1 MNIIFGKY
9 RGKLIE
15 EIFQQDAPYL
25 EWVASN
31 FSSNNKKI
39 VEQIEYI
46 KRLIAPYVAHKQQ
59 VRQQLGALRVE
70 ALAPAARALKAA
82 VLMKSIKTG
91 YTSAWCMSIITCLE
105 QGDALSSW
113 NAREIVADICGKSA
127 GRRNSIKYKEIK
139 ATVEAAFHAALIIQL
154 TPEDATFQTAPVKQL
169 NTMDERHR

>member
-1 MNIIFGKY
+1 MNIMFGKY
-9 RGKLIE
+9 RGTPIE

-25 EWVASN
+25 EWVANN
-31 FSSNNKKI
+31 FSSNKKKI

-46 KRLIAPYVAHKQQ
+46 KRLIAPYVVHKQQ
-59 VRQQLGALRVE
+59 VRQQLGVLRVE

-82 VLMKSIKTG
+82 VLKKSITTG

-105 QGDALSSW
+105 QGDALGSW
-113 NAREIVADICGKSA
+113 NAREIVADICGKAA

-154 TPEDATFQTAPVKQL
+154 TPEDATFQTAPVEQL
-169 NTMDERHR
+169 NNRDERY